1 MTDFTKT
8 KIHFALALLGTLFAV
23 HPYIEQW
30 KDEGFLL
37 PEVVMKDVKVK
48 VEYAYALTGGLLA
61 LAVYFYATSLLTERV
76 SSRSERLGNFLYA
89 IGILIF
95 PLYGLLWLSY
105 LGEEQLIEWDWLK
118 SKIPAGPLKQIGDWV
133 PVGVAVFWLLTWQFF
148 VWRVRRQL
156 SGHDKTAKVE
166 QLANRELAA
175 LNQVRDMETGQN
187 YDLAVIQ
194 AWKALEARL
203 SQALLRSGVTTPATD
218 AQSLLDAAGKAGIIT
233 GQNRDKIEELRQHW
247 NVAVSTQPITREAAE
262 KALAAAREI
271 LSTIALPGE
280 DKEKKPR
287 L

>member
-1 MTDFTKT
+1 MTEFTKT

-37 PEVVMKDVKVK
+37 PEMVAKDVKLK
-48 VEYAYALTGGLLA
+48 VEYAYAFCGGLLA
-61 LAVYFYATSLLTERV
+61 LAVYFYATSLMTEHV

-89 IGILIF
+89 VGILIF

-105 LGEEQLIEWDWLK
+105 LGEQQLIEWDLVK
-118 SKIPAGPLKQIGDWV
+118 NNIPAVPLKKIGDWV

-148 VWRVRRQL
+148 AWRVRRRL
-156 SGHDKTAKVE
+156 GGHDQSAKVE
-166 QLANRELAA
+166 QLANQELAA

-203 SQALLRSGVTTPATD
+203 SQALLRRGIATTATD
-218 AQSLLDAAGKAGIIT
+218 AQSLLDAAAKAGIIT
-233 GQNRDKIEELRQHW
+233 GKNREQIEELRQQW
-247 NVAVSTQPITREAAE
+247 NVAVSTQPISREAAE
-262 KALAAAREI
+262 KALAVAREI
-271 LSTIALPGE
+271 LSTIALPGD